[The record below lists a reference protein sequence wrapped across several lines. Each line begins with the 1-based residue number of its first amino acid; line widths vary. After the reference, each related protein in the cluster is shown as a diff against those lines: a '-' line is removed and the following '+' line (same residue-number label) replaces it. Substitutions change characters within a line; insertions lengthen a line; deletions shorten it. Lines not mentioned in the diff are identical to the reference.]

1 MEQSNI
7 QATVGMRVEANDGYL
22 GTVSDTALQDG
33 GLTYLLV
40 RTEDG
45 RSLLV
50 TAEAISEVTKERVRL
65 HLSGAELRERSG
77 SLSAETLLN
86 LQRGG
91 SLVVPLVAERLVVGK
106 REVSL
111 GELRIIKRVE
121 QEQAEQQVS
130 LTHDNLQVERIAINQ
145 PVDPAAIPVSR
156 EENGVLIVPV
166 LREVLVVQK
175 QLLLVEEVRISRQQV
190 TEQQTVSDVVRRER
204 IEFEDATNGSVRGL
218 SALNLEAVG
227 GEVNPV
233 Q

>member
-7 QATVGMRVEANDGYL
+7 QATVGMQVEASDGYL

-40 RTEDG
+40 RTEEG

-50 TAEAISEVTKERVRL
+50 TAEAISKVTRERVRL
-65 HLSGAELRERSG
+65 RLSAAELRERSG

-121 QEQAEQQVS
+121 QERSAQQVS
-130 LTHDNLQVERIAINQ
+130 LTHDNLQVERVAINQ
-145 PVDPAAIPVSR
+145 PADPAAIPVSR
-156 EENGVLIVPV
+156 EENG
-166 LREVLVVQK
+166 VLVVQK

-190 TEQQTVSDVVRRER
+190 TEQQTVSDVVRC
-204 IEFEDATNGSVRGL
+204 
-218 SALNLEAVG
+218 
-227 GEVNPV
+227 
-233 Q
+233 

>member
-7 QATVGMRVEANDGYL
+7 QATVGMQVEASDGYL

-33 GLTYLLV
+33 GLTYLLA
-40 RTEDG
+40 RTEEG

-50 TAEAISEVTKERVRL
+50 TAEAISEVTRERVRL
-65 HLSGAELRERSG
+65 RLSAAELRERSG

-121 QEQAEQQVS
+121 QERSAQQVS
-130 LTHDNLQVERIAINQ
+130 LTHDNLQVERVAINQ

-190 TEQQTVSDVVRRER
+190 TEQQTVSDVVRC
-204 IEFEDATNGSVRGL
+204 
-218 SALNLEAVG
+218 
-227 GEVNPV
+227 
-233 Q
+233 

>member
-7 QATVGMRVEANDGYL
+7 QATVGMQVEASDGYL

-40 RTEDG
+40 RTEEG

-50 TAEAISEVTKERVRL
+50 TAEAISEVTRERVRL
-65 HLSGAELRERSG
+65 RLSAAELRERSG

-121 QEQAEQQVS
+121 QERSAQQVS
-130 LTHDNLQVERIAINQ
+130 LTHDNLQVERVAINQ

-190 TEQQTVSDVVRRER
+190 TEQQTVSDVVRC
-204 IEFEDATNGSVRGL
+204 
-218 SALNLEAVG
+218 
-227 GEVNPV
+227 
-233 Q
+233 